1 MKIVINTPAGNIGRV
16 VANQLLDAMHEV
28 IVISRHPANCAQ
40 LVERGAHLVEG
51 SIDVPAVLNSAFAG
65 AQALFWVTPF
75 AFDRPDYVNWALR
88 LARTAADAARRHGLQ
103 RVVLISS
110 VGAQHEHGVGPI
122 VCCKPTETALAEAVP
137 NVCSLRAASFMENF
151 LAHVP
156 TIAAQGAF
164 YTPHPTDSPMPMVAT
179 RDIAAKAVQMLL
191 DTSWSGMRIEGVHG
205 PEDISHATA
214 ARIIGEAIGR
224 PVRHVVVSP
233 EDARQAMIG
242 QGLPAFAADLL
253 ADMYQGCREG
263 RMVPAE
269 PRSPETTT
277 PTTLRRFAAEVLCPA
292 VQAAA
297 KPVSL
302 QK

>member
-16 VANQLLDAMHEV
+16 VANQLLDAKHEV
-28 IVISRHPANCAQ
+28 TVISRHPENCVQ
-40 LVERGAHLVEG
+40 LVARGARLVEG
-51 SIDVPAVLNSAFAG
+51 SIDVPAVLDSAFAG
-65 AQALFWVTPF
+65 ARALFWVTPF
-75 AFDRPDYVNWALR
+75 AFDQPDYVNWAR
-88 LARTAADAARRHGLQ
+88 QLARTAADAARRHGLQ
-103 RVVLISS
+103 KVVLISS

-122 VCCKPTETALAEAVP
+122 VCCKPTESAFAEAVP
-137 NVCSLRAASFMENF
+137 NVCSLRAGSFMENF

-156 TIAAQGAF
+156 TIAAQGAI

-179 RDIAAKAVQMLL
+179 LDIATKAVQVLL
-191 DTSWSGMRIEGVHG
+191 DMSWRGFQIKGVHG
-205 PEDISHATA
+205 PEHISHATA

-224 PVRHVVVSP
+224 PVRHVEVSP

-242 QGLPAFAADLL
+242 HGMPPFVADLL

-277 PTTLRRFAAEVLCPA
+277 PTTLRQFAAEVLRPA
-292 VQAAA
+292 VQAAVE
-297 KPVSL
+297 PVSL